1 MTKNY
6 KIFDIMEDVN
16 DRLLFLNE
24 QRERLEE
31 LLVNLPD
38 GKLLVAPGKS
48 DDSFRY
54 YLRSTP
60 QDKMGVYLHK
70 EDSELKSQLAFKKYA
85 TAAVKNISEEID
97 KLEKVQKLEL
107 KDSLIGTYEDLNQ
120 GVKQLI
126 NPIVVDDETYI
137 KMWKSIPYEGL
148 SFSPDD
154 KTEYYSNLNERMRSK
169 SEVSIANM
177 LLELGIPYKYE
188 CPIIRK
194 NGENFYPD
202 FTILDIKR
210 RRIIYLEHLG
220 RMGDSSYIMK
230 NIWKLDEYKK
240 MGIYLGVNLF
250 ITFESD
256 ISPMGTKEPLKVI
269 KAMLDL
275 K

>member
-6 KIFDIMEDVN
+6 KVFDIMEDVN

-54 YLRSTP
+54 YLRLTP

-177 LLELGIPYKYE
+177 LLELGTPYKYE

-275 K
+275 

>member
-1 MTKNY
+1 MTD
-6 KIFDIMEDVN
+6 FF
-16 DRLLFLNE
+16 FLNE

-202 FTILDIKR
+202 FTIHAAIAENKQIKFK
-210 RRIIYLEHLG
+210 YFQW
-220 RMGDSSYIMK
+220 
-230 NIWKLDEYKK
+230 NIKK
-240 MGIYLGVNLF
+240 EQELKHDGKF
-250 ITFESD
+250 IEV
-256 ISPMGTKEPLKVI
+256 SPWALTWDGFLHSETG
-269 KAMLDL
+269 
-275 K
+275 